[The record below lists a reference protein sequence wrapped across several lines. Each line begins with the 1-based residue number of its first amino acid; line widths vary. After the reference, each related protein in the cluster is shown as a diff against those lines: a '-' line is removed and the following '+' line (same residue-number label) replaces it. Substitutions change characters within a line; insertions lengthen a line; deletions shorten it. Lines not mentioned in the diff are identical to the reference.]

1 MTINGWT
8 IALQAINF
16 LVLVWLLQRFLYK
29 PAMAMMAR
37 RKQLVEEAF
46 DEARSAKAQAEA
58 EQKRYQ
64 SEQEKLVASRD
75 EVLARAH
82 EEIEADRT
90 KVLDDAHKQAAELL
104 DDTRRQIA
112 EERATALAEIKAR
125 VADLSVSMATRLL
138 EQLATQTGNAPGLAE
153 AGLAALLK
161 HIDGLP
167 EEERSSLDD
176 DLGNS
181 GEQLKAITAV
191 KLGADS
197 EQRWRAA
204 LEKRFPGAPDITF
217 QTSPDLLGGAEL
229 RFPHAVVSLAW
240 SEQLKQARAVLLN
253 DEDAH

>member
-46 DEARSAKAQAEA
+46 DEARSAKTQAEA

-90 KVLDDAHKQAAELL
+90 KVLDDAHKQA
-104 DDTRRQIA
+104 A